1 VNIFALE
8 VWDDEG
14 RKCSFYTVRWEDSD
28 KNETDRF
35 FDKYDAIPELKAATQ
50 QLLSFVLDSVG
61 DDHGAIDVLFNRHE
75 NQVTGLPNTG
85 GVTVKQLLFAYP
97 NFPLRL
103 YALRI
108 NNRSDIVILFN
119 GGIKS
124 AWTNQESKDIHLKW
138 VEACQFAKRIEDA
151 LKDGEITIDE
161 NKRKIISANG
171 DDEIFL

>member
-35 FDKYDAIPELKAATQ
+35 FDKYDAIPELKIATQ

-61 DDHGAIDVLFNRHE
+61 DDHGAIDALFNRSE
-75 NQVTGLPNTG
+75 NEVTGLPNTG
-85 GVTVKQLLFAYP
+85 RVTVKQIHFAYP

-108 NNRSDIVILFN
+108 NNRNDVVILFN

-124 AWTNQESKDIHLKW
+124 AFTNQESKDIHLKW
-138 VEACQFAKRIEDA
+138 VEACQFAKRIEDT
-151 LKDGEITIDE
+151 LKDGEIRIDE
-161 NKRKIISANG
+161 NKRKFISANG
-171 DDEIFL
+171 DNEIFL

>member
-1 VNIFALE
+1 MNIFALE

-35 FDKYDAIPELKAATQ
+35 FDKYDAIPELKGATQ

-61 DDHGAIDVLFNRHE
+61 DDHGAIDVLFNRPE
-75 NQVTGLPNTG
+75 NEVTGLPNTG
-85 GVTVKQLLFAYP
+85 RVAVKQILFAYP

-124 AWTNQESKDIHLKW
+124 SWTNQESKDMHLKW

-161 NKRKIISANG
+161 SKRKIISANG
-171 DDEIFL
+171 DGEIFL